1 MSQSPESAVDWWM
14 NDWIHRVN
22 ILTPHWDKIGVG
34 AALSGNG
41 WWVFVTDFANLDGAY
56 EPFEASTYTARAENA
71 PGAVEEIPS
80 GGLNYTVASGD
91 TLLGIGLRYGLDW
104 QDLAIANNMGEFD
117 ILSVGQPLYIPS
129 VGGTG
134 GPVESDGAAVEAG
147 DEVHEVQP
155 GDTLLTISFRYGVD
169 WQAIAAVNGLGEY
182 DLLQIGQTLAL
193 PASVSADGP
202 PSSSR
207 QAANANAE
215 EANAEEADGS
225 STDDAASETDT
236 SSAESSNA
244 GAGSFTGSYTVQAG
258 DTLSTIAIDFA
269 IDWETLAAANNLSE
283 DDYLQVGQ
291 TLVVPGDSLT
301 GATAAED
308 EEMAAASA
316 ARLTLTPITKSYEV
330 EPGDTALAIALRHG
344 ISLEELLAANGLDD
358 DSILGIGDLLE
369 IPQ

>member
-1 MSQSPESAVDWWM
+1 
-14 NDWIHRVN
+14 
-22 ILTPHWDKIGVG
+22 
-34 AALSGNG
+34 
-41 WWVFVTDFANLDGAY
+41 
-56 EPFEASTYTARAENA
+56 
-71 PGAVEEIPS
+71 
-80 GGLNYTVASGD
+80 
-91 TLLGIGLRYGLDW
+91 
-104 QDLAIANNMGEFD
+104 MGEFD

-134 GPVESDGAAVEAG
+134 GPVESDVAAVEAG

-330 EPGDTALAIALRHG
+330 EPGDTALAIALAFPSKNSSPPTGLMMTASSASGICWKFPNNAR
-344 ISLEELLAANGLDD
+344 ISLSHGVCRQQDRLQTLCVVIAVTPSLPHPIASAQSPHHRSDGPP
-358 DSILGIGDLLE
+358 STA
-369 IPQ
+369 